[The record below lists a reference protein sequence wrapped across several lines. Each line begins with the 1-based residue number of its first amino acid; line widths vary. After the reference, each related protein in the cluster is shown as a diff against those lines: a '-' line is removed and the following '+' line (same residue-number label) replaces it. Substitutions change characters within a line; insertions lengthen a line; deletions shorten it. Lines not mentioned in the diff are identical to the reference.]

1 MGGGRASSQPM
12 VSPSWRAVL
21 RPWSPLLSIDG
32 RGQSLQPAHGFHALL
47 PKTSSRWRTIPGF
60 PMNDGIPCCAACL
73 HDIAAPETPVWVDA
87 QLFHAE
93 HAPGAHAAA

>member
-1 MGGGRASSQPM
+1 
-12 VSPSWRAVL
+12 
-21 RPWSPLLSIDG
+21 
-32 RGQSLQPAHGFHALL
+32 
-47 PKTSSRWRTIPGF
+47 
-60 PMNDGIPCCAACL
+60 MNDGIPCCAACL